1 MASPSRFVLISMSVA
16 FAICIIGLILGV
28 LYSLF
33 ESVFLHKTLETIL
46 SRTIPYYK
54 ALGLLGILGMLLFF
68 VFLIL
73 QISGKANNKSR

>member
-54 ALGLLGILGMLLFF
+54 ALGLLGILGMFLFF
-68 VFLIL
+68 LFLFV
-73 QISGKANNKSR
+73 QIADKGSKKPH